1 MIPQKNKISI
11 NLMESIE
18 SETSIDSPDRE
29 FANLDLND
37 LDDSNDHKEVSE
49 VKEDKEKSVKEDLS
63 EHSANSKQP
72 GKSPRIIDNIP
83 MPNIKMP
90 TLDFLSRSPKGEFKD
105 FKQGSNEESKN
116 NSRSDSVEGAMKSP
130 QLKVSPTPSYSDRS
144 PRDFNKPW
152 SGLSSFKPKSL
163 MSPLKSSESANSLG
177 KSLTSP
183 RLDGVILSQG
193 KSSTDNVVVVYQF
206 ETQDDNSFS
215 KSIKSPMIDPARDM
229 MERNKV
235 DERRR
240 LEISLQKEIENI
252 KMEWVGKE
260 KKMKAELQV
269 ELKEA
274 EDKFLVERK
283 ARLEEQAD
291 RHRKELEEVFL
302 IITFF

>member
-1 MIPQKNKISI
+1 
-11 NLMESIE
+11 
-18 SETSIDSPDRE
+18 
-29 FANLDLND
+29 
-37 LDDSNDHKEVSE
+37 
-49 VKEDKEKSVKEDLS
+49 
-63 EHSANSKQP
+63 
-72 GKSPRIIDNIP
+72 
-83 MPNIKMP
+83 
-90 TLDFLSRSPKGEFKD
+90 
-105 FKQGSNEESKN
+105 
-116 NSRSDSVEGAMKSP
+116 MKSP

-240 LEISLQKEIENI
+240 LEISLQKEIENMR
-252 KMEWVGKE
+252 MEWVGKE
-260 KKMKAELQV
+260 KKMKAELQE

-302 IITFF
+302 IITIFLDFFLWFLF